1 CRTKFPIY
9 LLPASPGRRRGTK
22 PADLRPDMISGPMDD
37 FRHTVHV
44 GRGGDAFG
52 DTSFLSELPPGNLPG
67 SPATVIRAPS
77 PKPGL
82 LAWTL
87 RPGKRLAP
95 GVSPIIKNAFSLPL
109 LTTTTAISGLN
120 PLERAKIGR
129 GSGIGR
135 NVIDFST
142 AQMKHAESVLSF
154 NLDLGPSMLND
165 VLRVM
170 DTAELQ
176 PSMYLQYLDY
186 LESPTWRRRYT
197 IHIYMESLH
206 PLPCLPRPPAK
217 INTHLY
223 IN

>member
-1 CRTKFPIY
+1 MPTLKQ

-87 RPGKRLAP
+87 RPGKRLGGAGGIVSV
-95 GVSPIIKNAFSLPL
+95 GVGGSASLVRSRSRENNKFL
-109 LTTTTAISGLN
+109 VDISTC
-120 PLERAKIGR
+120 P
-129 GSGIGR
+129 
-135 NVIDFST
+135 
-142 AQMKHAESVLSF
+142 
-154 NLDLGPSMLND
+154 
-165 VLRVM
+165 
-170 DTAELQ
+170 
-176 PSMYLQYLDY
+176 
-186 LESPTWRRRYT
+186 
-197 IHIYMESLH
+197 
-206 PLPCLPRPPAK
+206 
-217 INTHLY
+217 
-223 IN
+223 